1 MTRRDTTMRQG
12 AGLRAGTRR
21 RQGTSLVEML
31 FVLAASAI
39 VVAGAATQLR
49 ALRLVADET
58 SRRREAVET
67 ARGALDHIARRVRSA
82 TQVVKI
88 RGPSHPHD
96 RLELKHGDGTVY
108 VYYKHPDLPHLKCG
122 IGEATAVL
130 APNTLATFQG
140 YDADGPV
147 DDGDAEK
154 IRSVAV
160 TISTHIADTAEAVT
174 LATRVYMRNSVPK
187 EQVRQTLSYATAY
200 RQTGGDGF
208 YNYPRA
214 FGEPDDSYASPSDAG
229 AGAFYAFDRGDYT
242 GRVCLIQ
249 AGMRVRYTQGEMKV
263 TVRHGRTKEFE
274 KVYGEDELAGL
285 GSTWGWLWIDIT
297 DTRSSWNEG
306 DIERLS
312 IEVEDRRNLDMCF
325 DSFAIRAFFEEP
337 LTTVFWAARQGSG
350 AYPNQWVF
358 ADLALR
364 APDDACAI
372 ALAYFEPTQS
382 YRVAIPERSDELLGV
397 QVALDGYVDDR
408 YRDDRLEIRTALP
421 DEGTGAG
428 VTHVLDKN
436 TLVHFKGS
444 RKKGTMLADVGG
456 DRVWTW
462 DSLNDYEIRL
472 RLRKGRRPRTLMAD
486 AVGWQ
491 VYYVPAQSIS
501 LQGWGEQ

>member
-49 ALRLVADET
+49 ALRLVADEV
-58 SRRREAVET
+58 SRRRGAAET

-82 TQVVKI
+82 TQVVAI
-88 RGPSHPHD
+88 RGPSHSHD
-96 RLELKHGDGTVY
+96 GLELKHGDGTVY
-108 VYYKHPDLPHLKCG
+108 VYLKLNDQPHLKCG
-122 IGEATAVL
+122 IDEATHLL
-130 APNTLATFQG
+130 APNSSVSFQG

-147 DDGDAEK
+147 DDSDPEK
-154 IRSVAV
+154 IRCVAIS
-160 TISTHIADTAEAVT
+160 ISTHIAGTAEAVT
-174 LATRVYMRNSVPK
+174 LATRVCIRNTAPK
-187 EQVRQTLSYATAY
+187 AQVRQTLSYASRYTE
-200 RQTGGDGF
+200 TEGDGF
-208 YNYPRA
+208 YYYPRA
-214 FGEPDDSYASPSDAG
+214 FGEPDDSYATPSG
-229 AGAFYAFDRGDYT
+229 GGGGSFYGFDRGDYT
-242 GRVCLIQ
+242 GRICLLQ
-249 AGMRVRYTQGEMKV
+249 AGMRVRYTEGEMKV
-263 TVRHGRTKEFE
+263 TIRHDGTKEFE
-274 KVYGEDELAGL
+274 RVYGEDELGAF

-325 DSFAIRAFFEEP
+325 DSFAIRAFFDEP

-382 YRVAIPERSDELLGV
+382 YRMAIPERSDELLGV

-491 VYYVPAQSIS
+491 VYYVPARSIS